1 MNDAILKL
9 KIQELLNQGKPE
21 EALNFIFNAYLEEHP
36 EAVSL
41 DLSRDKVNFKVQT
54 EFQEKSPENVE
65 RSKLLLYGFMT
76 VIGHSEGDTAFNLI
90 MFLLHLLHKG
100 HGESIREAIELI
112 KLERASNNLNVAS

>member
-9 KIQELLNQGKPE
+9 KIQELLNEGKPE
-21 EALNFIFNAYLEEHP
+21 EALNYIFNAYLEEHP

-41 DLSRDKVNFKVQT
+41 NLSREKLNFKLQT
-54 EFQEKSPENVE
+54 EFQDKSPDNVE

-76 VIGHSEGDTAFNLI
+76 VIGHNEGDTAFNLI

-112 KLERASNNLNVAS
+112 KLERASNNLNIAS